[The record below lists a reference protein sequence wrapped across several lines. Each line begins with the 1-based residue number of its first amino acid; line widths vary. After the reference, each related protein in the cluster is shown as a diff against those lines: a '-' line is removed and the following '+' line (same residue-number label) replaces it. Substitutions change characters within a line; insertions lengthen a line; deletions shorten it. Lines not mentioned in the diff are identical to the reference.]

1 MNWKQIGLTLRNGMG
16 LLLAAALVNGCGG
29 NNSAESGLDTM
40 ESGTI
45 HISVDESFKPV
56 IDSQIQIFES
66 SYPGARIIAHYKPE
80 ADCLRDFLVDSIRLV
95 IATRSFTPNEEV
107 AMSDS
112 LKVAPSRRVMAYD
125 AIAVIVHPQS
135 PDSMFTM
142 PEIKDLLT
150 GRAFT
155 DKTPVFDGLK
165 ATSTVRFVLD
175 SVLRGDSLSPRTV
188 AAESSE
194 EVIDYVA
201 RTPNAVGFIGISWI
215 GNRDDSSQLTFLQKV
230 KVAHLESTD
239 RPGGYVQPVQANIY
253 YRRYPLVRDLVYT
266 LKEKH
271 RGLGRG
277 FANFMLSER
286 GQLIFRRAYLM
297 PAFLSFT
304 LRDAN
309 LTE

>member
-1 MNWKQIGLTLRNGMG
+1 MNWMNIVSTFRNGLV
-16 LLLAAALVNGCGG
+16 LLLVAGIVNGCG
-29 NNSAESGLDTM
+29 NNAADAPLDTRD
-40 ESGTI
+40 SGTI

-56 IDSQIQIFES
+56 IDSQIQVFES
-66 SYPGARIIAHYKPE
+66 SNPGAHIIAHYKPE
-80 ADCLRDFLVDSIRLV
+80 ADCLKDLLVDSIRMIITTRGFSPSEEQV
-95 IATRSFTPNEEV
+95 I
-107 AMSDS
+107 SDS
-112 LKVAPSRRVMAYD
+112 LKVDPSMRILAYD
-125 AIAVIVHPQS
+125 AVAVIVHPQS

-142 PEIKDLLT
+142 EEIKGLLT
-150 GRAFT
+150 GREYQN
-155 DKTPVFDGLK
+155 KIPVFDGLK

-175 SVLRGDSLSPRTV
+175 SVLRGDTLTSRTV

-194 EVIDYVA
+194 GVIDYVA

-215 GNRDDSSQLTFLQKV
+215 GNRDDSAQLTFLQKV
-230 KVAHLESTD
+230 NLAHLESTD

-253 YRRYPLVRDLVYT
+253 YRRYPMVRDLVYI
-266 LKEKH
+266 LKERH

-277 FANFMLSER
+277 FANFMMADQ

-297 PAFLSFT
+297 PAFLTFT

>member
-1 MNWKQIGLTLRNGMG
+1 MNWKHIGVTLRNGMG
-16 LLLAAALVNGCGG
+16 LLLVAVLVNGCG
-29 NNSAESGLDTM
+29 NNSAESSLDTM
-40 ESGTI
+40 DSGTI
-45 HISVDESFKPV
+45 HISVDESFRPV
-56 IDSQIQIFES
+56 VDSQIQVFES
-66 SYPGARIIAHYKPE
+66 SHPGAKIIVHYKPE

-95 IATRSFTPNEEV
+95 IATRGFSPNEEAV
-107 AMSDS
+107 MSDS
-112 LKVAPSRRVMAYD
+112 LKVDPSKRVMAYD
-125 AIAVIVHPQS
+125 AVAVIVHPQS

-150 GRAFT
+150 GRGSK

-194 EVIDYVA
+194 GVIDYVA

-230 KVAHLESTD
+230 KVAHLESAD

-253 YRRYPLVRDLVYT
+253 YRRYPMVRDLVYI

-297 PAFLSFT
+297 PAFLRFT